1 MKIQDL
7 IRNKGTEVVT
17 VPPSATVESLVALL
31 HERNIGA
38 VVVSTDGRHI
48 DGIISERDIVHA
60 LATDAA
66 GSLTHP
72 VSDFMSVQVY
82 TVSPED
88 AIEETAHAMTY
99 QRIRHVPVVVE
110 GELHGIVSIGDVVK
124 WRIDQLTDER
134 NHLLGY
140 LHA

>member
-1 MKIQDL
+1 MKIQDV

-17 VPPSATVESLVALL
+17 IPPTSLVETLVALL

-48 DGIISERDIVHA
+48 EGIISERDVIHA
-60 LATDAA
+60 LATDGVGVLAK
-66 GSLTHP
+66 P
-72 VSDFMSVQVY
+72 VSELMTARVY
-82 TVSPED
+82 TVSPD
-88 AIEETAHAMTY
+88 DGIEETAHAMTY
-99 QRIRHVPVVVE
+99 QRIRHVPVVVS
-110 GELHGIVSIGDVVK
+110 GEMHAIVSIGDVVK

>member
-17 VPPSATVESLVALL
+17 VPPSATVSSLVALL

-38 VVVSTDGRHI
+38 VVVSADGRHI

-66 GSLTHP
+66 AALTHP
-72 VSDFMSVQVY
+72 VSDFMSAQVY
-82 TVSPED
+82 TVSPDD

-110 GELHGIVSIGDVVK
+110 GDLHGIVSIGDVVK